1 MVYKPHLT
9 TVLTLVIALV
19 VCPLLLFSSGCAEQ
33 LRFAASES
41 QKQIALNTHLAAR
54 AANVNGAMP
63 GSTATHQLMAGTE
76 TSLAYIGMPAS
87 PQIADYDATLLQART
102 DSTRR
107 PDSNDVFTNIEKGLS
122 LASALAIA
130 LGFGGAGVGGKK
142 ILDWIAM
149 AKAKVK
155 ALEEV
160 VRGNEILKQAMTPD
174 EKKAFKDAQA
184 AAQKTPSTPV
194 LVAEIKT
201 QNPVLVTEIKT
212 QV

>member
-54 AANVNGAMP
+54 A
-63 GSTATHQLMAGTE
+63 
-76 TSLAYIGMPAS
+76 AYIGMPAS